1 MDSESYWIKRAE
13 EREQEWN
20 KKSKGTIERELANY
34 YKQALLRIE
43 DDIAVLYGRFAKD
56 NKLTYAEASKM
67 LTSNEFKQWQMS
79 MEDYLNTI
87 TDSKDNKLLLELNT
101 LAMRK
106 RISRLDKLYGDTLK
120 NLYKLG
126 TETEKSIT
134 EFLTDA
140 YKDNYYKNL
149 FDVGKSIN
157 IKSSAIE
164 VDDKKISKVLNA
176 SWSGKNYSERIWK
189 NTDNLAKLIKHEIT
203 DGFHR
208 GVSIQKMSNLVQE
221 RMNVGRYEA
230 TRLVRTEMNYVQ
242 NQASLDSIKE
252 AEMKYFIF
260 LATLDKKTSTVCRA
274 HDRKVYPVDS
284 ATPGTNMPPLH
295 PHCRSTIAGNLTDYD
310 TGRGKRTAKNK
321 DGKRIIIPAAMNYDD
336 YYKVYI
342 EESMSFTDW
351 KKANKKPKAK
361 KNDIIK
367 IDDIEQKINN
377 YRLDYFKLVA
387 KNKPFS
393 EREIVIKNT
402 GKEIINMLEIE
413 RIQDLSKKF
422 NQAKDKFRYYRDI
435 YYKNQSREA
444 YDNWYKFSE
453 DFIRIRAEYYNFCA
467 SNVKDTLNKFRLM
480 GTKNLDLKT
489 HLKNSKS
496 KNLNT
501 FLKAYD
507 VYPNDWIKRSIDKGN
522 LSLKSVKRGYY
533 DDKKGIIALSGN
545 GNEQIFA
552 TAIHELGHRM
562 ERVVPSILKQ
572 EDEFYKR
579 RTENEKLQWMGK
591 GYSKN
596 ELTRKDNFV
605 HSYMGKDYGGHAYEL
620 VSMGFEMAYTDSAEL
635 LTDMD
640 MAEWIFGMLVLL

>member
-101 LAMRK
+101 LVMRK

-134 EFLTDA
+134 EFLTGA

-149 FDVGKSIN
+149 FDIGKSIS

-164 VDDKKISKVLNA
+164 VDDKKVSKVLNS

-208 GVSIQKMSNLVQE
+208 GVSINKMAKLVQQ
-221 RMNVGRYEA
+221 RMNVGKYEA

-242 NQASLDSIKE
+242 NKAALDSIKDSD
-252 AEMKYFIF
+252 MKYYIF

-274 HDRKVYPVDS
+274 HDRKVYPVDG

-321 DGKRIIIPAAMNYDD
+321 DGKRIIIPATMNYDD

-342 EESMSFTDW
+342 EKSMSFSQWEKAHKKLTVNANKPTLKELIKNTDIKSCTKDDIINIGRNVCEQFDIKNKIGD
-351 KKANKKPKAK
+351 KKALKEVFSNFREMGGKLSSEQWAKGSNKITKQQRSEAFSYYPKDWVNYLTDSGKKLYTLITNRGFFNEGAVMANGKYYATKFPDYKTGYVSIHMNGMRKTTPYHEIGHYVEYFNKNALRISKEFLKARTKNEKPIKL
-361 KNDIIK
+361 KNLFPNVDYDNKETTKPDNFISPYIGKEYTDASEVLSMGLQAIFEPTEIIK
-367 IDDIEQKINN
+367 KIEFIDNNYKKIYATIEDDIEF
-377 YRLDYFKLVA
+377 LHL
-387 KNKPFS
+387 
-393 EREIVIKNT
+393 IVGLI
-402 GKEIINMLEIE
+402 
-413 RIQDLSKKF
+413 
-422 NQAKDKFRYYRDI
+422 
-435 YYKNQSREA
+435 
-444 YDNWYKFSE
+444 
-453 DFIRIRAEYYNFCA
+453 
-467 SNVKDTLNKFRLM
+467 
-480 GTKNLDLKT
+480 
-489 HLKNSKS
+489 
-496 KNLNT
+496 
-501 FLKAYD
+501 LKA
-507 VYPNDWIKRSIDKGN
+507 
-522 LSLKSVKRGYY
+522 
-533 DDKKGIIALSGN
+533 
-545 GNEQIFA
+545 
-552 TAIHELGHRM
+552 
-562 ERVVPSILKQ
+562 
-572 EDEFYKR
+572 
-579 RTENEKLQWMGK
+579 
-591 GYSKN
+591 
-596 ELTRKDNFV
+596 
-605 HSYMGKDYGGHAYEL
+605 
-620 VSMGFEMAYTDSAEL
+620 
-635 LTDMD
+635 
-640 MAEWIFGMLVLL
+640 

>member
-43 DDIAVLYGRFAKD
+43 DDIAILYGRFAKD

-342 EESMSFTDW
+342 EKSMSFSQW
-351 KKANKKPKAK
+351 EKAHKKLTVNANKPTLK
-361 KNDIIK
+361 
-367 IDDIEQKINN
+367 E
-377 YRLDYFKLVA
+377 L
-387 KNKPFS
+387 
-393 EREIVIKNT
+393 IKNT
-402 GKEIINMLEIE
+402 DIKSCTKDDIINIGRNVCEQFDIKNKIGDKKALKEVFSNFREMGGELLPEQWAKGSNKITKQQLSEAFFYYPKAWVDYLTNSGKKLYTLITPKRGFFNDGAVMANGKYYATKFPDYKTGYVSIHMTGMIKTTPYHEIGHYVE
-413 RIQDLSKKF
+413 YFNKDALRISKEF
-422 NQAKDKFRYYRDI
+422 LTARTKDEKPILLRNIF
-435 YYKNQSREA
+435 
-444 YDNWYKFSE
+444 
-453 DFIRIRAEYYNFCA
+453 
-467 SNVKDTLNKFRLM
+467 
-480 GTKNLDLKT
+480 
-489 HLKNSKS
+489 
-496 KNLNT
+496 LNT
-501 FLKAYD
+501 D
-507 VYPNDWIKRSIDKGN
+507 
-522 LSLKSVKRGYY
+522 
-533 DDKKGIIALSGN
+533 
-545 GNEQIFA
+545 
-552 TAIHELGHRM
+552 
-562 ERVVPSILKQ
+562 
-572 EDEFYKR
+572 YK
-579 RTENEKLQWMGK
+579 
-591 GYSKN
+591 KN
-596 ELTRKDNFV
+596 EITKPDNFV
-605 HSYMGKDYGGHAYEL
+605 SPYIGKEYDNASEVLSMGLELIFEPTTMVKKVEL
-620 VSMGFEMAYTDSAEL
+620 VDNVRKEVYTTIKD
-635 LTDMD
+635 DMEFLYLIIGLILK
-640 MAEWIFGMLVLL
+640 A

>member
-310 TGRGKRTAKNK
+310 TGRGKRMAKNK

-342 EESMSFTDW
+342 EKSMSFSQW
-351 KKANKKPKAK
+351 EKAHKKLTVNANKPTLK
-361 KNDIIK
+361 
-367 IDDIEQKINN
+367 E
-377 YRLDYFKLVA
+377 L
-387 KNKPFS
+387 
-393 EREIVIKNT
+393 IKNT
-402 GKEIINMLEIE
+402 DIKSCTKDDIINIGRNVCEQFDIKNKIGDKKALKEVFSNFREMGGELLPEQWAKGSNKITKQQLSEAFFYYPKAWVDYLTNSGKKLYTLITPKRGFFNDGAVMANGKYYATKFLDYKTGYVSIHMTGMIKTTPYHEIGHYVE
-413 RIQDLSKKF
+413 YFNKDALRISKEF
-422 NQAKDKFRYYRDI
+422 LTARTKDEKPILLRNIF
-435 YYKNQSREA
+435 
-444 YDNWYKFSE
+444 
-453 DFIRIRAEYYNFCA
+453 
-467 SNVKDTLNKFRLM
+467 
-480 GTKNLDLKT
+480 
-489 HLKNSKS
+489 
-496 KNLNT
+496 LNT
-501 FLKAYD
+501 D
-507 VYPNDWIKRSIDKGN
+507 
-522 LSLKSVKRGYY
+522 
-533 DDKKGIIALSGN
+533 
-545 GNEQIFA
+545 
-552 TAIHELGHRM
+552 
-562 ERVVPSILKQ
+562 
-572 EDEFYKR
+572 YK
-579 RTENEKLQWMGK
+579 
-591 GYSKN
+591 KN
-596 ELTRKDNFV
+596 EITKPDNFV
-605 HSYMGKDYGGHAYEL
+605 SPYIGKEYDNASEVLSMGLELIFEPTTMVKKVEL
-620 VSMGFEMAYTDSAEL
+620 VDNVRKEVYTTIKD
-635 LTDMD
+635 DMEFLYLIIGLILK
-640 MAEWIFGMLVLL
+640 A

>member
-101 LAMRK
+101 LVMRK

-134 EFLTDA
+134 EFLTGA

-149 FDVGKSIN
+149 FDIGKSIS

-164 VDDKKISKVLNA
+164 VDDKKVSKVLNS

-208 GVSIQKMSNLVQE
+208 GVSINKMAKLVQQ
-221 RMNVGRYEA
+221 RMNVGKYEA

-242 NQASLDSIKE
+242 NKAALDSIKDSD
-252 AEMKYFIF
+252 MKYYIF

-274 HDRKVYPVDS
+274 HDRKVYPVDG

-321 DGKRIIIPAAMNYDD
+321 DGKRIIIPATMNYDD

-342 EESMSFTDW
+342 EKSMSFSQWEKAHKKLTVNANKPTLKELIKNTDIKSCTKDDIINIGRNVCEQFDIKNKIGD
-351 KKANKKPKAK
+351 KKALKEVFSNFREMGGKLSSEQWAKGSNKITKQQLSEAFSYYPKDWVNYLTDSGKKLYTLITNRGFFNEGAVMANGKYYATKFPDYKTGYVSIHMNGMRKTTPYHEIGHYVEYFNKNALRISKEFLKARTKNEKPIKL
-361 KNDIIK
+361 KNLFPNVDYDNKETTKPDNFISPYIGKEYTDASEVLSMGLQAIFEPTEIIK
-367 IDDIEQKINN
+367 KIEFIDNNYKKIYATIEDDIEF
-377 YRLDYFKLVA
+377 LHL
-387 KNKPFS
+387 
-393 EREIVIKNT
+393 IVGLI
-402 GKEIINMLEIE
+402 
-413 RIQDLSKKF
+413 
-422 NQAKDKFRYYRDI
+422 
-435 YYKNQSREA
+435 
-444 YDNWYKFSE
+444 
-453 DFIRIRAEYYNFCA
+453 
-467 SNVKDTLNKFRLM
+467 
-480 GTKNLDLKT
+480 
-489 HLKNSKS
+489 
-496 KNLNT
+496 
-501 FLKAYD
+501 LKA
-507 VYPNDWIKRSIDKGN
+507 
-522 LSLKSVKRGYY
+522 
-533 DDKKGIIALSGN
+533 
-545 GNEQIFA
+545 
-552 TAIHELGHRM
+552 
-562 ERVVPSILKQ
+562 
-572 EDEFYKR
+572 
-579 RTENEKLQWMGK
+579 
-591 GYSKN
+591 
-596 ELTRKDNFV
+596 
-605 HSYMGKDYGGHAYEL
+605 
-620 VSMGFEMAYTDSAEL
+620 
-635 LTDMD
+635 
-640 MAEWIFGMLVLL
+640 

>member
-67 LTSNEFKQWQMS
+67 LTSNEFKQWRMS
-79 MEDYLNTI
+79 LEEYLDAIDKTA
-87 TDSKDNKLLLELNT
+87 DNKLLLELNT

-120 NLYKLG
+120 NLYRLG
-126 TETEKSIT
+126 TDSENSMTK
-134 EFLTDA
+134 FLSGA

-149 FDVGKSIN
+149 FDIGKTIG
-157 IKSSAIE
+157 IKSSVSE
-164 VDDKKISKVLNA
+164 VDDKKIRKVLNN
-176 SWSGKNYSERIWK
+176 SWSGKNYSQRIWK
-189 NTDNLAKLIKHEIT
+189 NTDKLAKLIKNEIT

-208 GVSIQKMSNLVQE
+208 GVSINKMAKLVQQ
-221 RMNVGRYEA
+221 RMNVGKYEA

-242 NQASLDSIKE
+242 NQATLDSIKD
-252 AEMKYFIF
+252 ADMKYYIF

-274 HDRKVYPVDS
+274 HDRKVYPVDG

-321 DGKRIIIPAAMNYDD
+321 DGKRIIIPAAMKYDD
-336 YYKVYI
+336 YYKIYI
-342 EESMSFTDW
+342 EESMSFSEW
-351 KKANKKPKAK
+351 EKANKKPKAK

-402 GKEIINMLEIE
+402 GKEIINMLEIK

-422 NQAKDKFRYYRDI
+422 NQAKDKLRYYRDI

-496 KNLNT
+496 KKLNT

-533 DDKKGIIALSGN
+533 DDKNGIIALSGN
-545 GNEQIFA
+545 GDEQTFA

-562 ERVVPSILKQ
+562 ERILPSILKQ
-572 EDEFYKR
+572 ESEFYKR
-579 RTENEKLQWMGK
+579 RTENENLQWMGK

-596 ELTRKDNFV
+596 ELTRKDDFV
-605 HSYMGKDYGGHAYEL
+605 HPYMGKDYGGHAYEL
-620 VSMGFEMAYTDSAEL
+620 VSMGFEMAYTNSAEL

>member
-101 LAMRK
+101 LVMRK

-134 EFLTDA
+134 EFLTGA

-149 FDVGKSIN
+149 FDIGKSIS

-164 VDDKKISKVLNA
+164 VDDKKVSKVLNS

-208 GVSIQKMSNLVQE
+208 GVSINKMAKLVQQ
-221 RMNVGRYEA
+221 RMNVGKYEA

-242 NQASLDSIKE
+242 NKAALDSIKDSD
-252 AEMKYFIF
+252 MKYYIF

-274 HDRKVYPVDS
+274 HDRKVYPVDG

-342 EESMSFTDW
+342 EKSMSFSQWEKAHKKLTVNANKPTLKELIKNTDIKSCTKDDIINIGRNVCEQFDIKNKIGD
-351 KKANKKPKAK
+351 KKALKEVFSNFREMGGKLSSEQWAKGSNKITKQQLSEAFSYYPKDWVNYLTDSGKKLYTLITNRGFFNEGAVMANGKYYATKFPDYKTGYVSIHMNGMRKTTPYHEIGHYVEYFNKNALRISKEFLKARTKNEKPIKL
-361 KNDIIK
+361 KNLFPNVDYDNKETTKPDNFISPYIGKEYTDASEVLSMGLQAIFEPTEIIK
-367 IDDIEQKINN
+367 KIEFIDNNYKKIYATIEDDIEF
-377 YRLDYFKLVA
+377 LHL
-387 KNKPFS
+387 
-393 EREIVIKNT
+393 IVGLI
-402 GKEIINMLEIE
+402 
-413 RIQDLSKKF
+413 
-422 NQAKDKFRYYRDI
+422 
-435 YYKNQSREA
+435 
-444 YDNWYKFSE
+444 
-453 DFIRIRAEYYNFCA
+453 
-467 SNVKDTLNKFRLM
+467 
-480 GTKNLDLKT
+480 
-489 HLKNSKS
+489 
-496 KNLNT
+496 
-501 FLKAYD
+501 LKA
-507 VYPNDWIKRSIDKGN
+507 
-522 LSLKSVKRGYY
+522 
-533 DDKKGIIALSGN
+533 
-545 GNEQIFA
+545 
-552 TAIHELGHRM
+552 
-562 ERVVPSILKQ
+562 
-572 EDEFYKR
+572 
-579 RTENEKLQWMGK
+579 
-591 GYSKN
+591 
-596 ELTRKDNFV
+596 
-605 HSYMGKDYGGHAYEL
+605 
-620 VSMGFEMAYTDSAEL
+620 
-635 LTDMD
+635 
-640 MAEWIFGMLVLL
+640 

>member
-20 KKSKGTIERELANY
+20 KKSKGTIEKELANY

-79 MEDYLNTI
+79 MEDYLNAI

-149 FDVGKSIN
+149 FDIGKSIS

-164 VDDKKISKVLNA
+164 VDDKKVSKVLNS

-342 EESMSFTDW
+342 EKSMSFSQWEKAHKKLTVNANKPTLKELIKNTDIKSCTKDDIINIGRNVCEQFDIKNKIGD
-351 KKANKKPKAK
+351 KKALKEVFSNFREMGGKLSSEQWAKGSNKITKQQLSEAFSYYPKDWVNYLTDSGKKLYTLITNRGFFNEGAVMANGKYYATKFPDYKTGYVSIHMNGMRKTTPYHEIGHYVEYFNKNALRISKEFLKARTKDEKPIKL
-361 KNDIIK
+361 KNLFPNVDYDNKETTKPDNFISPYIGKEYTDASEVLSMGLQAIFEPTEIIK
-367 IDDIEQKINN
+367 KIEFIDNNYKKIYATIEDDIEF
-377 YRLDYFKLVA
+377 LHL
-387 KNKPFS
+387 
-393 EREIVIKNT
+393 IVGLI
-402 GKEIINMLEIE
+402 
-413 RIQDLSKKF
+413 
-422 NQAKDKFRYYRDI
+422 
-435 YYKNQSREA
+435 
-444 YDNWYKFSE
+444 
-453 DFIRIRAEYYNFCA
+453 
-467 SNVKDTLNKFRLM
+467 
-480 GTKNLDLKT
+480 
-489 HLKNSKS
+489 
-496 KNLNT
+496 
-501 FLKAYD
+501 LKA
-507 VYPNDWIKRSIDKGN
+507 
-522 LSLKSVKRGYY
+522 
-533 DDKKGIIALSGN
+533 
-545 GNEQIFA
+545 
-552 TAIHELGHRM
+552 
-562 ERVVPSILKQ
+562 
-572 EDEFYKR
+572 
-579 RTENEKLQWMGK
+579 
-591 GYSKN
+591 
-596 ELTRKDNFV
+596 
-605 HSYMGKDYGGHAYEL
+605 
-620 VSMGFEMAYTDSAEL
+620 
-635 LTDMD
+635 
-640 MAEWIFGMLVLL
+640 

>member
-20 KKSKGTIERELANY
+20 KKSKGTIEKELANY

-79 MEDYLNTI
+79 MEDYLNAI

-101 LAMRK
+101 LVMRK

-164 VDDKKISKVLNA
+164 VDDKKISKVLNS

-189 NTDNLAKLIKHEIT
+189 NTNNLAKLIKHEIT

-260 LATLDKKTSTVCRA
+260 LATLDKKTSTLCRS
-274 HDRKVYPVDS
+274 HDRKIYPIDE
-284 ATPGTNMPPLH
+284 AQAGNNMPPLH

-342 EESMSFTDW
+342 EKSMSFSQWEKAHKKLTVNANKPTLKELIKNTDIKSCTKDDIINIGRNVCEQFDIKNKIGD
-351 KKANKKPKAK
+351 KKALKEVFSNFREMGGELSPEQWAKGSNKITKQQLSEAFSYYPKDWVNYLTDSGKKLYTLITNRGFFSNGAVMANGKYYATKFPDYKTGYVSIHMTGMIKTTPYHEIGHYVEYFNKNALRISKEFLKDRTKDEKSVLLREILFNSRYKKDETTKPDDFISPYIGKDYPDASEVLSVGLELVFEPTKQLK
-361 KNDIIK
+361 KVELINGEYKPIYATIK
-367 IDDIEQKINN
+367 DDIEFL
-377 YRLDYFKLVA
+377 YL
-387 KNKPFS
+387 
-393 EREIVIKNT
+393 
-402 GKEIINMLEIE
+402 IIGLI
-413 RIQDLSKKF
+413 
-422 NQAKDKFRYYRDI
+422 
-435 YYKNQSREA
+435 
-444 YDNWYKFSE
+444 
-453 DFIRIRAEYYNFCA
+453 
-467 SNVKDTLNKFRLM
+467 
-480 GTKNLDLKT
+480 
-489 HLKNSKS
+489 
-496 KNLNT
+496 
-501 FLKAYD
+501 LKA
-507 VYPNDWIKRSIDKGN
+507 
-522 LSLKSVKRGYY
+522 
-533 DDKKGIIALSGN
+533 
-545 GNEQIFA
+545 
-552 TAIHELGHRM
+552 
-562 ERVVPSILKQ
+562 
-572 EDEFYKR
+572 
-579 RTENEKLQWMGK
+579 
-591 GYSKN
+591 
-596 ELTRKDNFV
+596 
-605 HSYMGKDYGGHAYEL
+605 
-620 VSMGFEMAYTDSAEL
+620 
-635 LTDMD
+635 
-640 MAEWIFGMLVLL
+640 

>member
-342 EESMSFTDW
+342 EKSMSFSQW
-351 KKANKKPKAK
+351 EKAHKKLTVNANKPTLK
-361 KNDIIK
+361 
-367 IDDIEQKINN
+367 E
-377 YRLDYFKLVA
+377 L
-387 KNKPFS
+387 
-393 EREIVIKNT
+393 IKNT
-402 GKEIINMLEIE
+402 DIKSCTKDDIINIGRNVCEQFDIKNKIGDKKALKEVFSNFREMGGELSPEQWAKGSNKITKQQLSEAFSYYPKDWVNYLTDSGKKLYTLITNRGFFSNGAVMANGKYYATKFPDYKTGYVSIHMTGMIKTTPYHEIGHYVE
-413 RIQDLSKKF
+413 YFNKDALRISKEF
-422 NQAKDKFRYYRDI
+422 LTARTKDEKPILLRNIF
-435 YYKNQSREA
+435 
-444 YDNWYKFSE
+444 
-453 DFIRIRAEYYNFCA
+453 
-467 SNVKDTLNKFRLM
+467 
-480 GTKNLDLKT
+480 
-489 HLKNSKS
+489 
-496 KNLNT
+496 LNT
-501 FLKAYD
+501 D
-507 VYPNDWIKRSIDKGN
+507 
-522 LSLKSVKRGYY
+522 
-533 DDKKGIIALSGN
+533 
-545 GNEQIFA
+545 
-552 TAIHELGHRM
+552 
-562 ERVVPSILKQ
+562 
-572 EDEFYKR
+572 YK
-579 RTENEKLQWMGK
+579 
-591 GYSKN
+591 KN
-596 ELTRKDNFV
+596 EITKPDNFV
-605 HSYMGKDYGGHAYEL
+605 SPYIGKEYDNASEVLSMGLELIFEPTTMVKKVEL
-620 VSMGFEMAYTDSAEL
+620 VDNVRKEVYTTIKD
-635 LTDMD
+635 DMEFLYLIIGLILK
-640 MAEWIFGMLVLL
+640 A

>member
-310 TGRGKRTAKNK
+310 TGRGKRMAKNK

-342 EESMSFTDW
+342 EKSMSFSQWEKAHKKLTVNANKPTLKELIKNTDIKSCTKDDIINIGRNVCEQFDIKNKIGD
-351 KKANKKPKAK
+351 KKALKEVFSNFREMGGELLPEQWARGSNKITKQQLSEAFFYYPKAWVDYLTNSGK
-361 KNDIIK
+361 KLYTLITPKRGFFNDGAVMANGKYYATKFPDYKTGYVSIHMTGMIKTTPYHEIGHYVEYFNKDALRISKEFLKARTKDEKPIKLKKLFPNVDYDNKETTKPDNFISPYIGKEYTDASEVLSMGLQAIFEPTEIIK
-367 IDDIEQKINN
+367 KIEFIDNNYKKIYATIEDDIEF
-377 YRLDYFKLVA
+377 LHL
-387 KNKPFS
+387 
-393 EREIVIKNT
+393 IVGLI
-402 GKEIINMLEIE
+402 
-413 RIQDLSKKF
+413 
-422 NQAKDKFRYYRDI
+422 
-435 YYKNQSREA
+435 
-444 YDNWYKFSE
+444 
-453 DFIRIRAEYYNFCA
+453 
-467 SNVKDTLNKFRLM
+467 
-480 GTKNLDLKT
+480 
-489 HLKNSKS
+489 
-496 KNLNT
+496 
-501 FLKAYD
+501 LKA
-507 VYPNDWIKRSIDKGN
+507 
-522 LSLKSVKRGYY
+522 
-533 DDKKGIIALSGN
+533 
-545 GNEQIFA
+545 
-552 TAIHELGHRM
+552 
-562 ERVVPSILKQ
+562 
-572 EDEFYKR
+572 
-579 RTENEKLQWMGK
+579 
-591 GYSKN
+591 
-596 ELTRKDNFV
+596 
-605 HSYMGKDYGGHAYEL
+605 
-620 VSMGFEMAYTDSAEL
+620 
-635 LTDMD
+635 
-640 MAEWIFGMLVLL
+640 

>member
-20 KKSKGTIERELANY
+20 KKSKGTIEKELANY

-79 MEDYLNTI
+79 MEDYLNAI

-101 LAMRK
+101 LVMRK

-134 EFLTDA
+134 EFLTGA

-149 FDVGKSIN
+149 FDIGKSIS

-164 VDDKKISKVLNA
+164 VDDKKVSKVLNS

-208 GVSIQKMSNLVQE
+208 GVSINKMAKLVQQ
-221 RMNVGRYEA
+221 RMNVGKYEA

-242 NQASLDSIKE
+242 NKAALDSIKDSD
-252 AEMKYFIF
+252 MKYYIF

-310 TGRGKRTAKNK
+310 TGRDKRTAKNK

-342 EESMSFTDW
+342 EKSMSFSQW
-351 KKANKKPKAK
+351 EKAHKKLTVNANKPTLKELI
-361 KNDIIK
+361 KNTDIKSCTKDDIINIGRKVCEQFDIKNK
-367 IDDIEQKINN
+367 IGDKEALKEAFGNFREMGGKLSPEQWAKGSNKITKQQLSEAFSYYPKDWVNYLTDSGKKLYTLITNRGFFNEGAVMANGKYYVTKFPDYKTGYVSIHMNGMRKTTPYHEIGHYVEYFNKNALRISKEFLKDRTKDEKTIKLKKLFPNVDYDNKETTKPDNFISPYIGKEYTDASEVLSMGLQAIFEPTEIIKKIEFIDNNYKKIYATIEDDIEF
-377 YRLDYFKLVA
+377 LHL
-387 KNKPFS
+387 
-393 EREIVIKNT
+393 IVGLI
-402 GKEIINMLEIE
+402 
-413 RIQDLSKKF
+413 
-422 NQAKDKFRYYRDI
+422 
-435 YYKNQSREA
+435 
-444 YDNWYKFSE
+444 
-453 DFIRIRAEYYNFCA
+453 
-467 SNVKDTLNKFRLM
+467 
-480 GTKNLDLKT
+480 
-489 HLKNSKS
+489 
-496 KNLNT
+496 
-501 FLKAYD
+501 LKA
-507 VYPNDWIKRSIDKGN
+507 
-522 LSLKSVKRGYY
+522 
-533 DDKKGIIALSGN
+533 
-545 GNEQIFA
+545 
-552 TAIHELGHRM
+552 
-562 ERVVPSILKQ
+562 
-572 EDEFYKR
+572 
-579 RTENEKLQWMGK
+579 
-591 GYSKN
+591 
-596 ELTRKDNFV
+596 
-605 HSYMGKDYGGHAYEL
+605 
-620 VSMGFEMAYTDSAEL
+620 
-635 LTDMD
+635 
-640 MAEWIFGMLVLL
+640 

>member
-342 EESMSFTDW
+342 EKSMSFSQW
-351 KKANKKPKAK
+351 EKAHKKLTVNANKPTLK
-361 KNDIIK
+361 
-367 IDDIEQKINN
+367 E
-377 YRLDYFKLVA
+377 L
-387 KNKPFS
+387 
-393 EREIVIKNT
+393 IKNT
-402 GKEIINMLEIE
+402 DIKSCTKDDIINIGRNVCEQFDIKNKIGDKKALKEVFSNFREMGGELLPEQWAKGSNKITKQQLSEAFFYYPKAWVDYLTNSGKKLYTLITPKRGFFNDGAVMANGKYYATKFPDYKTGYVSIHMTGMIKTTPYHEIGHYVE
-413 RIQDLSKKF
+413 YFNKDALRISKEF
-422 NQAKDKFRYYRDI
+422 LTARTKDEKPILLRNIF
-435 YYKNQSREA
+435 
-444 YDNWYKFSE
+444 
-453 DFIRIRAEYYNFCA
+453 
-467 SNVKDTLNKFRLM
+467 
-480 GTKNLDLKT
+480 
-489 HLKNSKS
+489 
-496 KNLNT
+496 LNT
-501 FLKAYD
+501 D
-507 VYPNDWIKRSIDKGN
+507 
-522 LSLKSVKRGYY
+522 
-533 DDKKGIIALSGN
+533 
-545 GNEQIFA
+545 
-552 TAIHELGHRM
+552 
-562 ERVVPSILKQ
+562 
-572 EDEFYKR
+572 YK
-579 RTENEKLQWMGK
+579 
-591 GYSKN
+591 KN
-596 ELTRKDNFV
+596 EITKPDNFV
-605 HSYMGKDYGGHAYEL
+605 SPYIGKEYDNASEVLSMGLELIFEPTTMVKKVEL
-620 VSMGFEMAYTDSAEL
+620 VDNVRKEVYTTIKD
-635 LTDMD
+635 DMEFLYLIIGLILK
-640 MAEWIFGMLVLL
+640 A

>member
-101 LAMRK
+101 LVMRK

-134 EFLTDA
+134 EFLTGA

-149 FDVGKSIN
+149 FDIGKSIS

-164 VDDKKISKVLNA
+164 VDDKKVSKVLNS

-203 DGFHR
+203 DGFHC
-208 GVSIQKMSNLVQE
+208 GVSINKMAKLVQQ
-221 RMNVGRYEA
+221 RMNVGKYEA

-242 NQASLDSIKE
+242 NKAALDSIKDSD
-252 AEMKYFIF
+252 MKYYIF

-274 HDRKVYPVDS
+274 HDRKVYPVDG

-321 DGKRIIIPAAMNYDD
+321 DGKRIIIPATMNYDD

-342 EESMSFTDW
+342 EKSMSFSQWEKAHKKLTVNANKPTLKELIKNTDIKSCTKDDIINIGRNVCEQFDIKNKIGD
-351 KKANKKPKAK
+351 KKALKEVFSNFREMGGKLSSEQWAKGSNKITKQQLSEAFSYYPKDWVNYLTDSGKKLYTLITNRGFFNEGAVMANGKYYATKFPDYKTGYVSIHMNGMRKTTPYHEIGHYVEYFNKNALRISKEFLKARTKNEKPIKL
-361 KNDIIK
+361 KNLFPNVDYDNKETTKPDNFISPYIGKEYTDASEVLSMGLQAIFEPTEIIK
-367 IDDIEQKINN
+367 KIEFIDNNYKKIYATIEDDIEF
-377 YRLDYFKLVA
+377 LHL
-387 KNKPFS
+387 
-393 EREIVIKNT
+393 IVGLI
-402 GKEIINMLEIE
+402 
-413 RIQDLSKKF
+413 
-422 NQAKDKFRYYRDI
+422 
-435 YYKNQSREA
+435 
-444 YDNWYKFSE
+444 
-453 DFIRIRAEYYNFCA
+453 
-467 SNVKDTLNKFRLM
+467 
-480 GTKNLDLKT
+480 
-489 HLKNSKS
+489 
-496 KNLNT
+496 
-501 FLKAYD
+501 LKA
-507 VYPNDWIKRSIDKGN
+507 
-522 LSLKSVKRGYY
+522 
-533 DDKKGIIALSGN
+533 
-545 GNEQIFA
+545 
-552 TAIHELGHRM
+552 
-562 ERVVPSILKQ
+562 
-572 EDEFYKR
+572 
-579 RTENEKLQWMGK
+579 
-591 GYSKN
+591 
-596 ELTRKDNFV
+596 
-605 HSYMGKDYGGHAYEL
+605 
-620 VSMGFEMAYTDSAEL
+620 
-635 LTDMD
+635 
-640 MAEWIFGMLVLL
+640 